1 MKHYANCSQKGLM
14 VIESN
19 LKPWYISLNFNFFI
33 LSIQIALT
41 LDFTD
46 V

>member
-1 MKHYANCSQKGLM
+1 M

-19 LKPWYISLNFNFFI
+19 WKSWYISLNFNFFLI